1 MKSKNQSLDNGKISL
16 IGIGLFFIVFFGLGI
31 KGFAQNDAEA
41 SALLDEV
48 SAKIKTYDNISID
61 FKYEL
66 NNVSENI
73 NQQTRGD
80 VVIEGEKYM
89 LNVLGVTRIF
99 DGKTLYTISPE
110 DEEVTISSDNT
121 EDEGTITPSDMLS
134 FYEDGYTYKM
144 DIVQNVKGRKIQYV
158 KLSPMD
164 TDSEIKYV
172 LLGIDATTK
181 HIYNLIEVG
190 KNGTKT
196 TLTVNSFQ
204 TDQPIS
210 KTLFTF
216 DENKYE
222 GYFINKID

>member
-1 MKSKNQSLDNGKISL
+1 MKRLL
-16 IGIGLFFIVFFGLGI
+16 ILAFITLG
-31 KGFAQNDAEA
+31 FTAFPQNDAKAE
-41 SALLDEV
+41 ALLTEV
-48 SAKIKTYDNISID
+48 SNKIKSYKNISID

-66 NNVSENI
+66 NNVNEENMS
-73 NQQTRGD
+73 QETRGD
-80 VVIEGEKYM
+80 VVIEGEKYK
-89 LNVLGVTRIF
+89 LNILGITRIF

-110 DEEVTISSDNT
+110 DEEVTISSDNSD
-121 EDEGTITPSDMLS
+121 DESTISPSDMLS

-164 TDSEIKYV
+164 TNSEIKHV

-216 DENKYE
+216 DESKYAD
-222 GYFINKID
+222 YYINRID

>member
-1 MKSKNQSLDNGKISL
+1 MTKLNKKMKKLVLIAFLALGFTGFSQSDAKAEALLTEVSNKIKAYKNISL
-16 IGIGLFFIVFFGLGI
+16 
-31 KGFAQNDAEA
+31 
-41 SALLDEV
+41 
-48 SAKIKTYDNISID
+48 D

-66 NNVSENI
+66 DNASENI
-73 NQQTRGD
+73 KQVTRGD
-80 VVIEGEKYM
+80 VVIEGEKYK
-89 LNVLGVTRIF
+89 LNILGITRVF

-121 EDEGTITPSDMLS
+121 EDESTITPSKMLS
-134 FYEDGYTYKM
+134 FYEDGYTFSM

-158 KLSPMD
+158 KLSPID
-164 TDSEIKYV
+164 TNSEIKNV

-196 TLTVNSFQ
+196 TLTVNSFK
-204 TDQPIS
+204 TDEPIS

-216 DENKYE
+216 DESKYSD
-222 GYFINKID
+222 YFINKID

>member
-1 MKSKNQSLDNGKISL
+1 MKRLL
-16 IGIGLFFIVFFGLGI
+16 ILAFITLGFT
-31 KGFAQNDAEA
+31 GFAQNDSKAET
-41 SALLDEV
+41 LLNEV
-48 SAKIKTYDNISID
+48 SNKIKSYKNISID

-66 NNVSENI
+66 NNVNEENMS
-73 NQQTRGD
+73 QETRGD
-80 VVIEGEKYM
+80 VVIEGEKYK
-89 LNVLGVTRIF
+89 LNILGITRIF

-110 DEEVTISSDNT
+110 DEEVTISSDNS
-121 EDEGTITPSDMLS
+121 DEESTISPSDMLS

-164 TDSEIKYV
+164 TNSEIKHV

-216 DENKYE
+216 DESKYAD
-222 GYFINKID
+222 YYINRID

>member
-1 MKSKNQSLDNGKISL
+1 MKNNKKYTDYKMKRIL
-16 IGIGLFFIVFFGLGI
+16 ILAFITLSFTAFS
-31 KGFAQNDAEA
+31 QNDTKAET
-41 SALLDEV
+41 LLTEV
-48 SAKIKTYDNISID
+48 SNKIKSYKNISID

-66 NNVSENI
+66 NNVNEENM
-73 NQQTRGD
+73 NQETRGD
-80 VVIEGEKYM
+80 VVIEGEKYK
-89 LNVLGVTRIF
+89 LNILGITRIF

-110 DEEVTISSDNT
+110 DEEVTISSDNS
-121 EDEGTITPSDMLS
+121 DEESTISPSDMLS
-134 FYEDGYTYKM
+134 FYEDGYTYQM
-144 DIVQNVKGRKIQYV
+144 DIIQNVKGRKIQYV

-164 TDSEIKYV
+164 INSEIKHV

-216 DENKYE
+216 DESKYE
-222 GYFINKID
+222 DYYINRID

>member
-1 MKSKNQSLDNGKISL
+1 MKRLL
-16 IGIGLFFIVFFGLGI
+16 ILAFITLGFT
-31 KGFAQNDAEA
+31 GFAQNDSKAET
-41 SALLDEV
+41 LLNEV
-48 SAKIKTYDNISID
+48 SNKIKSYKNISID

-66 NNVSENI
+66 NNVNEENMS
-73 NQQTRGD
+73 QETRGD
-80 VVIEGEKYM
+80 VVIEGEKYK
-89 LNVLGVTRIF
+89 LNILGVTRIF

-110 DEEVTISSDNT
+110 DEEVTISSDNSD
-121 EDEGTITPSDMLS
+121 DESTISPSDMLS
-134 FYEDGYTYKM
+134 FYEDDYTYKM

-164 TDSEIKYV
+164 TNSEIKHV

-216 DENKYE
+216 DESKYAD
-222 GYFINKID
+222 YYINRID